1 MKKHHWWCGS
11 LWPSIS
17 QRYVTLNQRMRR
29 WSKSFVAFPYPFC
42 QDSTALRHSCATSFG
57 WPIHHISLWQET
69 KWALNRGELPRLAA
83 CPLADLAIEH
93 WPFGWALATCRN
105 MPQAPGYAH
114 RDTWKKPLVSVV
126 GWCRQWSGASR
137 NSGMFVF
144 CGICFFFW
152 NQYVDSLLFHLIS
165 ASIVR
170 WCHPRGGHFLEYH
183 GYPGLGSLRK
193 SW

>member
-1 MKKHHWWCGS
+1 MKKHHWWRGS
-11 LWPSIS
+11 SWPSIS

-93 WPFGWALATCRN
+93 WPFGWALATAVTCHKL
-105 MPQAPGYAH
+105 QAMRIGTPGKSH
-114 RDTWKKPLVSVV
+114 LFPWSVDV
-126 GWCRQWSGASR
+126 GSGR
-137 NSGMFVF
+137 ELPEIVGCLFFVEY
-144 CGICFFFW
+144 I
-152 NQYVDSLLFHLIS
+152 
-165 ASIVR
+165 
-170 WCHPRGGHFLEYH
+170 FLESVCWL
-183 GYPGLGSLRK
+183 PAIPFN
-193 SW
+193 